1 MIEKAV
7 ILSAGQG
14 KRLLPLTEQRPKCLL
29 TFNGRTLL
37 EWQIMCLAENG
48 IRDITVVTG
57 FHADSVDTALQSR
70 PRDGISVRTLFNPF
84 FEVADNVGSCY
95 LARDLMEQGPFMLI
109 NGDTIF
115 HPYLLAKAIAQASG
129 PVTVTIDRKDRY
141 DADDMKVH
149 FEGDRL
155 MSIGKTLTTE
165 EANGE
170 SIGML
175 FFSAEGG
182 RMFTS
187 ELGRALHDA
196 AGLKRWY
203 LSVVHSLAQKGAVR
217 VAQIVG
223 EEWCEV
229 DYPKD
234 LTLANALT
242 ARFWREKTAM
252 ATGHVPPA
260 QRGGVM

>member
-14 KRLLPLTEQRPKCLL
+14 SRLLPLTEKRPKCLL
-29 TFNGRTLL
+29 AFNGRTLL
-37 EWQIMCLAENG
+37 EWQIACLAENG

-57 FHADSVDTALQSR
+57 FHADSVDTALASR
-70 PRDGISVRTLFNPF
+70 PRDGVLVRTVFNPF

-95 LARDLMEQGPFMLI
+95 LVRELMESGPFMLI
-109 NGDTIF
+109 NGDTMF
-115 HPYLLAKAIAQASG
+115 HPLLMARAISQATG
-129 PVTVTIDRKDRY
+129 PITVTIDAKDRY

-149 FEGDRL
+149 HENGKL
-155 MSIGKTLTTE
+155 MHIGKTLTAE

-182 RMFTS
+182 KMFAS
-187 ELGRALHDA
+187 ALGRALHEPT
-196 AGLKRWY
+196 GLKRWY
-203 LSVVHSLAQKGAVR
+203 LSVVDTLARDGVVH
-217 VAQIVG
+217 VAPITGQP
-223 EEWCEV
+223 WCEV

-234 LTLANALT
+234 LAAANTLTQTL
-242 ARFWREKTAM
+242 WRDM
-252 ATGHVPPA
+252 AAVSHSLHPA
-260 QRGGVM
+260 QTSGRGI